1 MRFSA
6 AITLPLPFRVPV
18 SEVAARPSSEAV
30 EPKQALPQ
38 PAPRELPQDLDQRV
52 RELGEW

>member
-6 AITLPLPFRVPV
+6 AITLPLPLRMPASEPV
-18 SEVAARPSSEAV
+18 QRSSV
-30 EPKQALPQ
+30 EPAQPQ
-38 PAPRELPQDLDQRV
+38 PAQPQPAQRELPQELDQRV

>member
-6 AITLPLPFRVPV
+6 AITLPLPFRVPA
-18 SEVAARPSSEAV
+18 SEPALRAAAPLAE
-30 EPKQALPQ
+30 PQ
-38 PAPRELPQDLDQRV
+38 PAQPQPAARELPQELDQRV